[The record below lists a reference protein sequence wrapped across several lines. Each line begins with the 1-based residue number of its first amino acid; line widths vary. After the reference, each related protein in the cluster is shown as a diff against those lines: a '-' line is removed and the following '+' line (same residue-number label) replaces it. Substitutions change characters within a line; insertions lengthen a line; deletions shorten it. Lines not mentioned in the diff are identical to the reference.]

1 MSLVDRPLAIVC
13 VLLLL
18 LTFSLNYIVPDC
30 TNKLGLVVVSTMIT
44 DSQIW
49 NLITSQFYEMS
60 PIKLIFD
67 IVGIL
72 VVTKSTKIVG
82 GFDQFGLFCIVSILS
97 CSIFTSVY
105 CFIRFFLTGI
115 EAMIMDPIYGFAGVF
130 MMMLTYGRQQFQSQ
144 AIFEQVPWITYNNLP
159 VLVLTSQIFL
169 WLVGLRVL
177 AIDIPFSIIA
187 MLVSWSYLR
196 FYYKF
201 EDSGNVFGDRSD
213 GFAFIAMFPE
223 VRICMCMNPIQ
234 SLTHSLTHSYICI
247 VLQFYGVF
255 TSLNRIIP

>member
-1 MSLVDRPLAIVC
+1 MSLTERPLATVC
-13 VLLLL
+13 VMLLLL
-18 LTFSLNYIVPDC
+18 SFSMNYVIPEC

-60 PIKLIFD
+60 PIKLLFD

-72 VVTKSTKIVG
+72 VVTKSTKIIG
-82 GFDQFGLFCIVSILS
+82 GFDQFGLLCIVSILS

-105 CFIRFFLTGI
+105 CFVRFFLTGI

-130 MMMLTYGRQQFQSQ
+130 MMMLTYGRQQFQSK

-159 VLVLTSQIFL
+159 LLVLSSQIFL
-169 WLVGLRVL
+169 WLVGLKVL
-177 AIDIPFSIIA
+177 AIDIPFSLIA

-201 EDSGNVFGDRSD
+201 DDSVNALGDRSD

-223 VRICMCMNPIQ
+223 VSIDLIASFYLLYCTS
-234 SLTHSLTHSYICI
+234 SLPWNIWYRFH
-247 VLQFYGVF
+247 
-255 TSLNRIIP
+255 